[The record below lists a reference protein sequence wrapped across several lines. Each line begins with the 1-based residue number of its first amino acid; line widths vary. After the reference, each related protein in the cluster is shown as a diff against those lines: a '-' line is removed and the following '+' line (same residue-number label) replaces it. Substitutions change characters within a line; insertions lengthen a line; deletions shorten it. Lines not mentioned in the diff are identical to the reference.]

1 MDDDQKLEDV
11 RKRLQKEKEIKAA
24 TMKLR
29 DFQKSDAAKAACDAT
44 MEESQQ
50 RINYF
55 QNEFDK
61 LQLKKQQENSTK
73 VARTHIPITLPS
85 LENAPPMFKAGFE
98 SSRGGSY
105 QSTSSSDNN
114 NNSNSRMGSSRNSS
128 SATSHY
134 PEDFISSRPLS
145 TVGKSISCFCV
156 SKHLVVHLSAIFQLR
171 RQGLGE
177 VGDWI
182 GVPFLLFI
190 IRQGKAWKEGKER
203 RGRGFVDIFSVSCPY
218 CSCELN

>member
-29 DFQKSDAAKAACDAT
+29 DFQTSDAAKAACDAT

-105 QSTSSSDNN
+105 QSTSSSSD
-114 NNSNSRMGSSRNSS
+114 NNSNNRMGPSRNNSITS
-128 SATSHY
+128 SHY
-134 PEDFISSRPLS
+134 REDFISSRPLS
-145 TVGKSISCFCV
+145 TVGKSSSL
-156 SKHLVVHLSAIFQLR
+156 SKHLVGCLCFSFED
-171 RQGLGE
+171 GE
-177 VGDWI
+177 GDVI
-182 GVPFLLFI
+182 GAAFFI
-190 IRQGKAWKEGKER
+190 RKGKAGEDKAGEEKAREG
-203 RGRGFVDIFSVSCPY
+203 GR
-218 CSCELN
+218 

>member
-29 DFQKSDAAKAACDAT
+29 DFQQSAAAKAACDAT

-61 LQLKKQQENSTK
+61 LQLKKQENSPK

-85 LENAPPMFKAGFE
+85 FENAPPMMKAGLETHARSFHSDYNDTRVAPSRKDSQ
-98 SSRGGSY
+98 SS
-105 QSTSSSDNN
+105 T
-114 NNSNSRMGSSRNSS
+114 
-128 SATSHY
+128 HY
-134 PEDFISSRPLS
+134 PDDFISQRPLS
-145 TVGKSISCFCV
+145 TVGKLECM
-156 SKHLVVHLSAIFQLR
+156 
-171 RQGLGE
+171 
-177 VGDWI
+177 
-182 GVPFLLFI
+182 
-190 IRQGKAWKEGKER
+190 
-203 RGRGFVDIFSVSCPY
+203 
-218 CSCELN
+218 

>member
-29 DFQKSDAAKAACDAT
+29 DFQTSDAAKAACDAT

-105 QSTSSSDNN
+105 QSTSSSSDNN
-114 NNSNSRMGSSRNSS
+114 NTSRMGPSRNNSITS
-128 SATSHY
+128 SHY

-145 TVGKSISCFCV
+145 TVGKSSSL
-156 SKHLVVHLSAIFQLR
+156 SKHLVVSLSVFSTMVT
-171 RQGLGE
+171 GL
-177 VGDWI
+177 DWSSL
-182 GVPFLLFI
+182 FLVFI
-190 IRQGKAWKEGKER
+190 IRKGKAGEENAREGGCR
-203 RGRGFVDIFSVSCPY
+203 YTCCFIIILSP
-218 CSCELN
+218 CELN

>member
-29 DFQKSDAAKAACDAT
+29 DFQKSEAAKAACDAR

-85 LENAPPMFKAGFE
+85 LENAPPQLKAGFE
-98 SSRGGSY
+98 SRGGTF
-105 QSTSSSDNN
+105 QSTTLTSSST
-114 NNSNSRMGSSRNSS
+114 SEIWMGPGRNPSM
-128 SATSHY
+128 ARSHY
-134 PEDFISSRPLS
+134 PEDFISTRPLS
-145 TVGKSISCFCV
+145 TVGKSIVRLAFSFP
-156 SKHLVVHLSAIFQLR
+156 L
-171 RQGLGE
+171 
-177 VGDWI
+177 
-182 GVPFLLFI
+182 
-190 IRQGKAWKEGKER
+190 
-203 RGRGFVDIFSVSCPY
+203 FSVI
-218 CSCELN
+218 

>member
-1 MDDDQKLEDV
+1 
-11 RKRLQKEKEIKAA
+11 
-24 TMKLR
+24 MKLR

-105 QSTSSSDNN
+105 QSTSSSSDNN
-114 NNSNSRMGSSRNSS
+114 NTSRMGPSRNNSITS
-128 SATSHY
+128 SHY

-145 TVGKSISCFCV
+145 TVGKSSSL
-156 SKHLVVHLSAIFQLR
+156 SKHLVVSLSVFSTMVT
-171 RQGLGE
+171 GL
-177 VGDWI
+177 DWSSL
-182 GVPFLLFI
+182 FLFFI
-190 IRQGKAWKEGKER
+190 IRKG
-203 RGRGFVDIFSVSCPY
+203 RGRECMGGRLSIHLLFHYHPVPV
-218 CSCELN
+218 

>member
-61 LQLKKQQENSTK
+61 LQLKRQQENSTK

-114 NNSNSRMGSSRNSS
+114 SNSNSWMGSSRNNST
-128 SATSHY
+128 ATSHY

-145 TVGKSISCFCV
+145 TVGKSIFAFAFLSTLWFT
-156 SKHLVVHLSAIFQLR
+156 LVQFFNADERIRLSEGI
-171 RQGLGE
+171 
-177 VGDWI
+177 
-182 GVPFLLFI
+182 
-190 IRQGKAWKEGKER
+190 GKEQLSLCLSSDKAR
-203 RGRGFVDIFSVSCPY
+203 HGKGNQWRDAFEISLVSCP
-218 CSCELN
+218 SCPRELN

>member
-29 DFQKSDAAKAACDAT
+29 DFQQSAAAKAACDAT

-61 LQLKKQQENSTK
+61 LQLRKQESSPK

-85 LENAPPMFKAGFE
+85 FDNAPPMMKAGLE
-98 SSRGGSY
+98 NHSRSFHSEYSADGRATPSRKASEA
-105 QSTSSSDNN
+105 ST
-114 NNSNSRMGSSRNSS
+114 
-128 SATSHY
+128 HY
-134 PEDFISSRPLS
+134 PDDFISQRPLS
-145 TVGKSISCFCV
+145 TVG
-156 SKHLVVHLSAIFQLR
+156 R
-171 RQGLGE
+171 
-177 VGDWI
+177 
-182 GVPFLLFI
+182 
-190 IRQGKAWKEGKER
+190 
-203 RGRGFVDIFSVSCPY
+203 
-218 CSCELN
+218 